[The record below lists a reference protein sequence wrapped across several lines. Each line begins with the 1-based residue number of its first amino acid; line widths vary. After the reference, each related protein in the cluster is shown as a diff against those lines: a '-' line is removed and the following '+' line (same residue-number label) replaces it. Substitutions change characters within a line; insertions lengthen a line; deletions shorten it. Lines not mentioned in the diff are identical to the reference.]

1 MAPPPVALFAFRR
14 PDLLVRTLDALRA
27 NGVERIH
34 AFSDG
39 PRDAA
44 DVPGVTAVRRVLAAA
59 DWAEFHIVERSH
71 NLGLGTSI
79 VAGVT
84 AVLAEHDAVIVC
96 EDDLVAVP
104 GAVAWLTAALDRYRD
119 DARVLSVS
127 AWTHPRVT
135 PRDVADRPFFSA
147 RVNTLF
153 WGTWARAWHGM
164 DTGTASER
172 LAAYAARGGDPAA
185 YGADLPLQAAAE
197 RTRNIWAVRFI
208 AQHLAAG
215 GLSVCPPWTMV
226 QHIGY
231 EPRATNAVHD
241 PTWDQPAPTHAAPI
255 PATWPEP
262 AEHPDA
268 ARLWRE
274 AVAVE
279 LAARRPSGLVHRAAD
294 VARRWLR
301 RRGSG

>member
-1 MAPPPVALFAFRR
+1 MTASPPPIALFAFRR
-14 PDLLVRTLDALRA
+14 PDLLARTLDALRA
-27 NGVERIH
+27 NGVTRVH

-44 DVPGVTAVRRVLAAA
+44 DVPAVTEVRRVLAAA
-59 DWAEFHIVERSH
+59 DWAEVRVIERSH
-71 NLGLGTSI
+71 NLGLGASI
-79 VAGVT
+79 IAGVS
-84 AVLAEHDAVIVC
+84 AVLAEHEAVIVC

-104 GAVAWLTAALDRYRD
+104 GAVAWLAAALDRYRD

-135 PRDVADRPFFSA
+135 PRDVGDGPFFSA

-153 WGTWARAWHGM
+153 WGTWARAWRGM
-164 DTGTASER
+164 ETGTASER
-172 LAAYAARGGDPAA
+172 LAAYAARGGDVAR
-185 YGADLPLQAAAE
+185 YGADLPMQAAVE

-208 AQHLAAG
+208 AQHLALG

-226 QHIGY
+226 QHVGY
-231 EPRATNAVHD
+231 ELRATNAVHD
-241 PTWDQPAPTHAAPI
+241 PTWDQPPPARAAPI

-262 AEHPDA
+262 VEHPDV

-279 LAARRPSGLVHRAAD
+279 LAAGRPPGLVRRAAAA
-294 VARRWLR
+294 ARRWLR
-301 RRGSG
+301 R